1 MFNVQQK
8 NLKGDLGRQDTEI
21 ANIKME
27 QWELRGR
34 EGSSYRQLL
43 GSTEDL
49 MQTTIRAMK
58 VIL

>member
-1 MFNVQQK
+1 MFNIQQK

-27 QWELRGR
+27 EWELRGR
-34 EGSSYRQLL
+34 EGTSYRQLL

-49 MQTTIRAMK
+49 MQTAIRAMK

>member
-27 QWELRGR
+27 EWELRGR

-49 MQTTIRAMK
+49 MQTAIRAMK